1 MPLDGRRVGEPT
13 SSEPCGLSRPKAL
26 QTQGCDWVLTEYY
39 DRVLR
44 QLDDSRTA
52 KEGHGGLPGPCQYVD
67 GPQKFLAGAPDVA
80 FQLQIA
86 RVAAGDQTAAGQP

>member
-1 MPLDGRRVGEPT
+1 MALVQLAAGTAIDAWLAWRNAGTATEPLP
-13 SSEPCGLSRPKAL
+13 SP
-26 QTQGCDWVLTEYY
+26 
-39 DRVLR
+39 
-44 QLDDSRTA
+44 A
-52 KEGHGGLPGPCQYVD
+52 KFQKQEGHGGLSGPCQYVD

>member
-1 MPLDGRRVGEPT
+1 MALVQQAAGTAIEAGLAWRNAGTATEPLP
-13 SSEPCGLSRPKAL
+13 SP
-26 QTQGCDWVLTEYY
+26 
-39 DRVLR
+39 
-44 QLDDSRTA
+44 A
-52 KEGHGGLPGPCQYVD
+52 KFQKQEGHGGLSGPCQYVD

>member
-1 MPLDGRRVGEPT
+1 MALVQQAAGTAIEAGLAWRNAGKATEPLP
-13 SSEPCGLSRPKAL
+13 SP
-26 QTQGCDWVLTEYY
+26 
-39 DRVLR
+39 
-44 QLDDSRTA
+44 A
-52 KEGHGGLPGPCQYVD
+52 KFQKQEGHGGLSGPCQYVD

>member
-1 MPLDGRRVGEPT
+1 MALVQQAAGTAIKAGLGWLGGMLVQRLSHYPVLRNFKNRRGMG
-13 SSEPCGLSRPKAL
+13 GLS
-26 QTQGCDWVLTEYY
+26 
-39 DRVLR
+39 
-44 QLDDSRTA
+44 
-52 KEGHGGLPGPCQYVD
+52 GPCQYVD

>member
-1 MPLDGRRVGEPT
+1 MARVQQAAGTAIEAGLAWRNAGTATEPLP
-13 SSEPCGLSRPKAL
+13 SP
-26 QTQGCDWVLTEYY
+26 
-39 DRVLR
+39 
-44 QLDDSRTA
+44 A
-52 KEGHGGLPGPCQYVD
+52 KFQKQEGHGGLSGPCQYVN

>member
-1 MPLDGRRVGEPT
+1 MARVQQAAGTAIEAGLAWKNAGTATEPLP
-13 SSEPCGLSRPKAL
+13 SP
-26 QTQGCDWVLTEYY
+26 
-39 DRVLR
+39 
-44 QLDDSRTA
+44 A
-52 KEGHGGLPGPCQYVD
+52 KFQKQEGHGGLSGPCQYVD

>member
-1 MPLDGRRVGEPT
+1 MARVQQAAGTAIEAGLAWRNAGTATEPLP
-13 SSEPCGLSRPKAL
+13 SP
-26 QTQGCDWVLTEYY
+26 
-39 DRVLR
+39 
-44 QLDDSRTA
+44 A
-52 KEGHGGLPGPCQYVD
+52 KFQKQEGHGGLSGPCQYVD